1 MNKLLCKW
9 VLVGLSGVLTVSCAG
24 DGTNIP
30 DMPVEQ
36 LYMRG
41 YDDFKEKDYE
51 MSAHYFDEVERQH
64 PYSVWAPRAQIMA
77 AYAYYTANNY
87 DDAILTL
94 DRFIQLHP
102 GNRNIAYAY
111 YLKGLCYFEQ
121 MSDVSREQKM
131 TEDALSTFKEVL
143 ARFPNSIYVPD
154 INVKLKEIEAH
165 LAGKEMA
172 VGRYYLKHNEF
183 IPAMNRFQTVLLEH
197 PQTNQTPEALYRLTV
212 CYESLGMHKQA
223 TAMAWILQKYYA
235 KDEWTKKAIKLVN
248 KYERQNQKEI
258 AETQKEKREQSVNSV
273 QVMDETTEAKSDSL
287 NEENTSV
294 ETGKSDK
301 SDKVVSDKKVIVEPK
316 KTESKQVEQTDKKW
330 TDYIWPF

>member
-1 MNKLLCKW
+1 MRKDEKRKRMKKLNCKW
-9 VLVGLSGVLTVSCAG
+9 ILTGIFGFMLAACAADTG
-24 DGTNIP
+24 AIP
-30 DMPVEQ
+30 DMSVEQ

-41 YDDFKEKDYE
+41 YEGFKAKDYE
-51 MSAHYFDEVERQH
+51 TSAQYFDEVERQH
-64 PYSVWAPRAQIMA
+64 PYSAWAPRAQIMA

-131 TEDALSTFKEVL
+131 TEDALATFKEIL

-165 LAGKEMA
+165 LAGKEMT
-172 VGRYYLKHNEF
+172 VGRYYLRHAEF

-197 PQTNQTPEALYRLTV
+197 PHTNQTPEALYRLTV

-223 TAMAWILQKYYA
+223 IGLAQILQRYYG
-235 KDEWTKKAIKLVN
+235 KDEWTGKALKLIN
-248 KYERQNQKEI
+248 KYQPKPVRKLEQVSSEPVEKIEIPKEQKENNPL
-258 AETQKEKREQSVNSV
+258 KPNK
-273 QVMDETTEAKSDSL
+273 
-287 NEENTSV
+287 
-294 ETGKSDK
+294 G
-301 SDKVVSDKKVIVEPK
+301 
-316 KTESKQVEQTDKKW
+316 W
-330 TDYIWPF
+330 TDYLWPF